1 MKSSLIPIACGTA
14 LALMTGAAATHW
26 CAVRDMVVLA
36 KQMPSVPRFESMP
49 GYAAPVPAPLPDDR
63 VAREAKDLLAEARGA
78 KNSAGSRV
86 AKQPFYMGD
95 VARSEPEPAPR
106 PAARPAVSSSNDPT
120 EARIEKLLTALEGA
134 VEQNQELRDRLADTN
149 RDVMELRFQVD
160 SYHGQFRPLKV
171 EEDPIYLD
179 DSSGGVLP
187 PLEAP

>member
-36 KQMPSVPRFESMP
+36 KQMPEGPRFE
-49 GYAAPVPAPLPDDR
+49 AAPLYPAPAPLPDDR
-63 VAREAKDLLAEARGA
+63 IAQEARDLLAEARGHSQA
-78 KNSAGSRV
+78 TPRTLHSGGNT
-86 AKQPFYMGD
+86 
-95 VARSEPEPAPR
+95 R
-106 PAARPAVSSSNDPT
+106 PAAALRPSVSAPAPAGTD
-120 EARIEKLLTALEGA
+120 ARIEKLLTALEGA

-160 SYHGQFRPLKV
+160 SYSGQFRPLRV
-171 EEDPIYLD
+171 EEEPTFYD
-179 DSSGGVLP
+179 DASGVLP

>member
-36 KQMPSVPRFESMP
+36 NQMPSGPRFEPLPS
-49 GYAAPVPAPLPDDR
+49 YAAPAPLPDDR
-63 VAREAKDLLAEARGA
+63 VAREAKDLLAEARGTKSGA
-78 KNSAGSRV
+78 NSRV

-95 VARSEPEPAPR
+95 AGRSEEEPAPR
-106 PAARPAVSSSNDPT
+106 PSRPAASHSGDPT

-171 EEDPIYLD
+171 EEEPIYLD
-179 DSSGGVLP
+179 EATGGVLP

>member
-26 CAVRDMVVLA
+26 CAVREMVALA
-36 KQMPSVPRFESMP
+36 QQMPSGPRFEALP
-49 GYAAPVPAPLPDDR
+49 DYPAPSPLPDDR
-63 VAREAKDLLAEARGA
+63 VAREAKDLLAEARGVR
-78 KNSAGSRV
+78 NSASSRA

-95 VARSEPEPAPR
+95 AGRPEAEPASRPPR
-106 PAARPAVSSSNDPT
+106 PAASTSHDPT
-120 EARIEKLLTALEGA
+120 DSRIEKLLTALEGA

-171 EEDPIYLD
+171 EEEPIYYD
-179 DSSGGVLP
+179 DASGGVLP